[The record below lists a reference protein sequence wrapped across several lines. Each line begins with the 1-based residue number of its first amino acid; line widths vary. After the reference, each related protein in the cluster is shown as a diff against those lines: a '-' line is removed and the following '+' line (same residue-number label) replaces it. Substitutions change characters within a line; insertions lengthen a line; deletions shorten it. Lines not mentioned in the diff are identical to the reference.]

1 MWCVQL
7 AKKLYN
13 CHVTGI
19 CSGKN
24 AEFVRE
30 LGADEVVDYRKE
42 DVVGRLLEGRPDG
55 GKGKYDL
62 YVDCVGG
69 TEIFEHWVCVRS

>member
-1 MWCVQL
+1 M
-7 AKKLYN
+7 
-13 CHVTGI
+13 
-19 CSGKN
+19 
-24 AEFVRE
+24 RE